1 MSMQM
6 RLGRPVA
13 AERALP
19 PMAPP
24 TGPESRVCNGVS
36 LADSAV
42 MTPPLDCITCSPR
55 PFGRRSLSPPISVSR
70 YRRTTGAR

>member
-13 AERALP
+13 ADSALP

-24 TGPESRVCNGVS
+24 TGPESRVCSGAS

-42 MTPPLDCITCSPR
+42 MTPPLDCIT
-55 PFGRRSLSPPISVSR
+55 
-70 YRRTTGAR
+70 